1 MFQDENNPFSDTY
14 QQKMH
19 EQKQMEHQLQ
29 QHIEHQKRMAMME
42 GPADVMSPTGQ
53 PLAPSSGVM
62 VRPPQTGNNAGMFKS
77 YGIRHTAVE

>member
-1 MFQDENNPFSDTY
+1 
-14 QQKMH
+14 
-19 EQKQMEHQLQ
+19 
-29 QHIEHQKRMAMME
+29 MME